1 LTRLI
6 IISLFI
12 ISITTN
18 AYQMKRE
25 SYIDIPTAS
34 LTQGLYVNVHS
45 SYPIKDVNDVKFD
58 PNIGID
64 FSYNKFG
71 GALKWYDGADFAI
84 DLSYQILSDSG
95 GSPGLSLGISEIS
108 TGKYISTAGSDEV
121 INDENYTD
129 RPPEIASAYIVGTKK
144 ISKNFEMT
152 AGIGRGRFI
161 GYGPRSQYVN
171 IDAFSDENHEN
182 WAMGLFGGIKV
193 TFPNNLSFIVEE
205 DGRDANI
212 GIEYQ
217 NELVKGTLA
226 LNKLE
231 LFGEEAE
238 LSPRVSL
245 NLSYKIM
252 DLKEKVKKE
261 EKKEFPVAI
270 ELIDKESGE
279 PVKGHTITINKKG
292 DTVKVSAFK
301 DIHSFSLEPGMYTSH
316 ISATNYVDRK
326 IEMAVKGG
334 ISENLYTIEL
344 SKKEIPKKPDKVKD
358 SVEIYDFGDLK
369 NQVEGISIKFPLG
382 EFKLTSRAYG
392 ILDRIVELIGIGDDK
407 GINLLIIGHTC
418 DIGSYEFNQKLSEQ
432 RAENVKEYLIGRGI
446 SPARMSTEAYGER
459 KPIANNN
466 TEEGRK
472 KNRRAQF
479 ILYKKK

>member
-1 LTRLI
+1 
-6 IISLFI
+6 
-12 ISITTN
+12 
-18 AYQMKRE
+18 
-25 SYIDIPTAS
+25 
-34 LTQGLYVNVHS
+34 
-45 SYPIKDVNDVKFD
+45 
-58 PNIGID
+58 
-64 FSYNKFG
+64 
-71 GALKWYDGADFAI
+71 
-84 DLSYQILSDSG
+84 
-95 GSPGLSLGISEIS
+95 
-108 TGKYISTAGSDEV
+108 
-121 INDENYTD
+121 
-129 RPPEIASAYIVGTKK
+129 VGTKK

-152 AGIGRGRFI
+152 LGIGRGRFV
-161 GYGPRSQYVN
+161 GYGPRSFVPN
-171 IDAFSDENHEN
+171 TDVFSDEKHEN
-182 WAMGLFGGIKV
+182 WALGLFGGTKV
-193 TFPNNLSFIVEE
+193 TFPNNLAFIVEA

-231 LFGEEAE
+231 LFGEESD

-252 DLKEKVKKE
+252 DLKGKIKKE

-279 PVKGHTITINKKG
+279 PVKGHTIIIDKKG

-316 ISATNYVDRK
+316 ISATDYVDRK

-334 ISENLYTIEL
+334 ISKNLYTIEL

-392 ILDRIVELIGIGDDK
+392 ILDRIVELIGEDK

-432 RAENVKEYLIGRGI
+432 RAGNVKEYLIGRGI
-446 SPARMSTEAYGER
+446 PPARMSTEAYGER
-459 KPIANNN
+459 KPIADNDS
-466 TEEGRK
+466 EENRK

>member
-1 LTRLI
+1 LKHLI
-6 IISLFI
+6 IVSLFI

-45 SYPIKDVNDVKFD
+45 SYPIKDVDDVKFD

-71 GALKWYDGADFAI
+71 GALKWYDGADFAM

-108 TGKYISTAGSDEV
+108 TSKYVSPAGSEEV

-193 TFPNNLSFIVEE
+193 TFPNNLSFIVEQ

-231 LFGEEAE
+231 LFGSEHE

-252 DLKEKVKKE
+252 DLQKGVKKE
-261 EKKEFPVAI
+261 KKKEFPVVI

-279 PVKGHTITINKKG
+279 PLKGHTIIIDKKG
-292 DTVKVSAFK
+292 DTVKVSTFK
-301 DIHSFSLEPGMYTSH
+301 NIHSFSLEPGMYTSH
-316 ISATNYVDRK
+316 ISATNYTDKK

-344 SKKEIPKKPDKVKD
+344 NKKEIPKKTDTVKD
-358 SVEIYDFGDLK
+358 SVKIYDFGNLK
-369 NQVEGISIKFPLG
+369 NQVEGISIKFP
-382 EFKLTSRAYG
+382 FKKADLTPRAHS
-392 ILDRIVELIGIGDDK
+392 ILDRIIELLSDNKDV
-407 GINLLIIGHTC
+407 NLLIIGHTC
-418 DIGSYEFNQKLSEQ
+418 SIGSYETNQRLSIK
-432 RAENVKEYLIGRGI
+432 RAESVKTHLIGRGI
-446 SPARMSTEAYGER
+446 PAGKITTEGYGETR
-459 KPIANNN
+459 PIADNS
-466 TEEGRK
+466 TEEGRQI
-472 KNRRAQF
+472 NRRAQF
-479 ILYKKK
+479 ILYRKK

>member
-58 PNIGID
+58 PDFGID

-71 GALKWYDGADFAI
+71 GALKWYDGADFAM

-108 TGKYISTAGSDEV
+108 TSKYISTAGSDEV
-121 INDENYTD
+121 VNDEDYTD

-152 AGIGRGRFI
+152 LGIGRGRFV
-161 GYGPRSQYVN
+161 GYGPRSFVPN
-171 IDAFSDENHEN
+171 TDVFSDEKHEN
-182 WAMGLFGGIKV
+182 WALGLFGGTKII
-193 TFPNNLSFIVEE
+193 FPNNLSFIVEA

-231 LFGEEAE
+231 LFGNEAE
-238 LSPRVSL
+238 LSPRISL

-252 DLKEKVKKE
+252 DLKAGVKKE
-261 EKKEFPVAI
+261 EKKKFPVVI

-279 PVKGHTITINKKG
+279 PVKGHTITIDKKG
-292 DTVKVSAFK
+292 DTVKASAFK
-301 DIHSFSLEPGMYTSH
+301 ETHSFSLEPGMYTSH
-316 ISATNYVDRK
+316 ILATNYKDK
-326 IEMAVKGG
+326 EIEMAVKKG

-344 SKKEIPKKPDKVKD
+344 SKKEILKKPVEAKD
-358 SVEIYDFGDLK
+358 SIKVVDNFGDIK
-369 NQVEGISIKFPLG
+369 NTVENISIKFP
-382 EFKLTSRAYG
+382 FKKFDITVRAYG
-392 ILDRIVELIGIGDDK
+392 ILDRVVELIGDDK
-407 GINLLIIGHTC
+407 DINLIIVGHTC
-418 DIGSYEFNQKLSEQ
+418 DIGTYEDNQKLSEK

-446 SPARMSTEAYGER
+446 SPDRISTEAYGER
-459 KPIANNN
+459 RPIADNDS
-466 TEEGRK
+466 EENRK
-472 KNRRAQF
+472 KNRRAAF
-479 ILYKKK
+479 ILYRKK